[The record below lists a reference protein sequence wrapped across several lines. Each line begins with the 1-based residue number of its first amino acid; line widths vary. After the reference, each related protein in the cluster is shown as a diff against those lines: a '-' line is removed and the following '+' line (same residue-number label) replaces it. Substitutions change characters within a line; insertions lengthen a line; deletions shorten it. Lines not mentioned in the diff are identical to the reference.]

1 MLKGRGIGVIFEKE
15 NINTLTE
22 SSEFLITLF
31 SGFAQAESES
41 LSKNVSW
48 GKEKSMK
55 AGNVSFQYKKLLGY
69 RKGEDGKPEIMPEE
83 AETVRRIYRRY
94 LDGCSLIQ
102 IQQELEA
109 DHVPTAQGIQKWTRS
124 VLQSILTNERYIGD
138 ALLGKTYITDC

>member
-1 MLKGRGIGVIFEKE
+1 
-15 NINTLTE
+15 
-22 SSEFLITLF
+22 
-31 SGFAQAESES
+31 
-41 LSKNVSW
+41 
-48 GKEKSMK
+48 
-55 AGNVSFQYKKLLGY
+55 
-69 RKGEDGKPEIMPEE
+69 MPEE

-138 ALLGKTYITDC
+138 ALLGKTYITD